1 LIDTGIGSAELLG
14 LVVTDLDST
23 RPRRPAKAR
32 FTLVPDSTAATEE
45 VPINHIPALS
55 A

>member
-23 RPRRPAKAR
+23 RPRRPGR
-32 FTLVPDSTAATEE
+32 LTLVPDSTAATEE
-45 VPINHIPALS
+45 APINHIPALS